1 MFRYFSWSFIMFAK
15 WKNIIGGNVNSQVRL
30 NTLRI
35 MSCVI
40 NDQVDA
46 SNGSTCL
53 VRADYV

>member
-1 MFRYFSWSFIMFAK
+1 MFAK